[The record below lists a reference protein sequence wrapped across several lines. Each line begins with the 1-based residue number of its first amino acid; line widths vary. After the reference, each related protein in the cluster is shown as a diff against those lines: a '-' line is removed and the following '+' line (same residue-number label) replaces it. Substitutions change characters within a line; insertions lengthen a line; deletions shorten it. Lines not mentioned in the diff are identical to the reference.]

1 MVMQC
6 KTEEQRVCIGRD
18 SWATLSLSTRSHR
31 ILSSEPDHCVQD
43 GITEGRV
50 PLAVTSWPSCDI
62 ATVFN
67 AGVCFRCQHFL
78 NGV

>member
-18 SWATLSLSTRSHR
+18 SWATLSPSTRSHR

-43 GITEGRV
+43 GITEGKYY
-50 PLAVTSWPSCDI
+50 PWLLPPGLHVTLPQSSMLEFVSDVNI
-62 ATVFN
+62 S
-67 AGVCFRCQHFL
+67 
-78 NGV
+78 